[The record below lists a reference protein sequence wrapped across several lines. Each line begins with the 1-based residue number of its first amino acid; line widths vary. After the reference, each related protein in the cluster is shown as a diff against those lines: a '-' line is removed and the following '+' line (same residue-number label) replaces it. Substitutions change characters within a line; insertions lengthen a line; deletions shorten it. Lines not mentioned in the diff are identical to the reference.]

1 MRYHLKI
8 LCLSLALVLI
18 LGLSRLRAAEETVK
32 VQVHW
37 DKVTRVLKTNPT
49 LLVGAA
55 PELGFGAPLHD
66 QIFSAIKG
74 LGVDDLRYASGGP
87 YVHLGVAELD
97 PPSAA
102 KTSWDFSHIDPITVD
117 MMKATEGHSV
127 VWTFCVIPQWMFK
140 TLEPVRYPA
149 DPKQAFWKYEQ
160 GTELRDP
167 SGKEVGD
174 YFGRL
179 VAWYTK
185 GGFTDELG
193 KWHES
198 GHHYKIDYWEVLNEP
213 DLEHGLSPKTYTTI
227 YDAVVE
233 GIRRVSPQTRF
244 VGLSDSYPGGHT
256 EMFRY
261 FLDHRNHKPGTPLDM
276 ISYHFYA
283 VPNADE
289 PPEVWQF
296 TFFNQADRFLEVTG
310 YIETLRKI
318 LSPETGTM
326 VNEIGTML
334 PEDWQQTEPGY
345 MYKPV
350 RPSYWSLS
358 AAVYAYIFAGLARL
372 GIDAAGES
380 GIPAYPGMWATI
392 AMLDWETGQ
401 PNARFRVLKLIHE
414 NFRPGDKLVEGSSDS
429 GAVMAQAFVSSQGE
443 RKLLLVNKRERGL
456 QVSLPEAA
464 GGRIEAMDVTT
475 GANPPVSNSFAGS
488 TFKLGPFG
496 VAVVTL
502 ARL

>member
-1 MRYHLKI
+1 MPYCLKI
-8 LCLSLALVLI
+8 VCLFLTLVLFPAFAR
-18 LGLSRLRAAEETVK
+18 LSAAGETVK

-37 DKVTRVLKTNPT
+37 DKVGRVLRTKPT
-49 LLVGAA
+49 LLAGAA
-55 PELGFGAPLHD
+55 PDLWRGAPLHD
-66 QIFSAIKG
+66 QIFSAIKD

-87 YVHLGVAELD
+87 FVHLGVAELE
-97 PPSAA
+97 PPSAT
-102 KTSWDFSHIDPITVD
+102 KTSWDFSYVDPITED
-117 MMKATEGHSV
+117 MMKATEGHTV
-127 VWTFCVIPQWMFK
+127 AWTFAVIPQWMFK
-140 TLEPVRYPA
+140 TPEPVRYPA
-149 DPKQAFWKYEQ
+149 DPKEAFWKYEQ

-167 SGKEVGD
+167 TGKEVGD

-198 GHHYKIDYWEVLNEP
+198 GHHYKIPYWEVLNEP
-213 DLEHGLSPKTYTTI
+213 DLEHGLSPQTYTTI

-233 GIRRVSPQTRF
+233 GIREVSPQTKF
-244 VGLSDSYPGGHT
+244 IGLSDSYPGGHT

-261 FLDHRNHKPGTPLDM
+261 FLDHKNHKAGIPLDV

-289 PPEVWQF
+289 PPEVWQY

-310 YIETLRKI
+310 YIETLKKI
-318 LSPETGTM
+318 LSPQTGTM

-334 PEDWQQTEPGY
+334 PDDWQQTDPGY
-345 MYKPV
+345 VFKPV
-350 RPSYWSLS
+350 RPSYWNLS
-358 AAVYAYIFAGLARL
+358 AAVYAYVFAGLTRL
-372 GIDAAGES
+372 GIEAAGES

-392 AMLDWETGQ
+392 AMLDWETGR

-414 NFRPGDKLVEGSSDS
+414 HFRPGDKLVDSSSDS
-429 GAVMAQAFVSSQGE
+429 GAVMAQAFLSSQGE
-443 RKLLLVNKRERGL
+443 RKLLLVNKRDREFEINM
-456 QVSLPEAA
+456 PEAA
-464 GGRIEAMDVTT
+464 GGKVETIDETT
-475 GANPPVSNSFAGS
+475 GANPPGVSSFRGS
-488 TFKLGPFG
+488 TFRLGPFG

-502 ARL
+502 AK